1 MLSEPLTLYKLMI
14 LYMLKRVKFPLTNS
28 QISEFFLSKEY
39 TSYFTLQQAL
49 SELTDAHLIQV
60 ETTQN
65 STLYELTREGE
76 DTLGFFGK
84 KISDPIIQDM
94 EEYLKENKV
103 RMRDEVSTLAD
114 YYRSTNA
121 DYIVHCEIRE
131 GRSSLLELQISVPEE
146 KQAEQICS
154 NWQKSSQAVY
164 AFVLKELM
172 QEGN

>member
-39 TSYFTLQQAL
+39 TTYFTLQQAL

-84 KISDPIIQDM
+84 KISDLIIQDM
-94 EEYLKENKV
+94 DEYLKENKV

-114 YYRSTNA
+114 YYRSTNQ

-131 GRSSLLELQISVPEE
+131 GRSTLLELQISVPEE
-146 KQAEQICS
+146 KQAELMCS
-154 NWQKSSQAVY
+154 NWQKSSQTVY
-164 AFVLKELM
+164 SFLLKELM
-172 QEGN
+172 QDEN

>member
-39 TSYFTLQQAL
+39 TTYFTLQQAL
-49 SELTDAHLIQV
+49 AELTDAHLIQV

-84 KISDPIIQDM
+84 KISDLIIQDM
-94 EEYLKENKV
+94 EEYLKENRV

-114 YYRSTNA
+114 YYRSTNQ

-131 GRSSLLELQISVPEE
+131 GRASLIELNVSVPDE
-146 KQAEQICS
+146 KQAVLMCS
-154 NWQKSSQAVY
+154 NWQKSSQAIY
-164 AFVLKELM
+164 SFVMKELI
-172 QEGN
+172 QED

>member
-39 TSYFTLQQAL
+39 TTYFTLQQAL
-49 SELTDAHLIQV
+49 AELTDAHLIQV

-84 KISDPIIQDM
+84 KISDLIIQDM
-94 EEYLKENKV
+94 DEYLKENKV

-114 YYRSTNA
+114 YYRSTNQ

-131 GRSSLLELQISVPEE
+131 GRASLIELHVSVPDE
-146 KQAEQICS
+146 KQAERMCS
-154 NWQKSSQAVY
+154 NWQQSSQNIY
-164 AFVLKELM
+164 SFIMKELM
-172 QEGN
+172 QEDD

>member
-39 TSYFTLQQAL
+39 TTYFTLQQAL
-49 SELTDAHLIQV
+49 AELTDAHLIQV

-84 KISDPIIQDM
+84 KISDLIIQDM
-94 EEYLKENKV
+94 DEYLKANKV

-114 YYRSTNA
+114 YYRSTNQ
-121 DYIVHCEIRE
+121 DYVVHCEIRE
-131 GRSSLLELQISVPEE
+131 GRNSLLELQITVPEE
-146 KQAEQICS
+146 KQAEQMCA

-164 AFVLKELM
+164 AYLLKELM
-172 QEGN
+172 QEED